1 MVVGGGENKKR
12 VTQCARAAVS
22 TSRQIKDDAN
32 MLLLCLNSTA
42 PLLTQEAVADAEA
55 APWGREAEAVLL
67 PRSPRTRDQ
76 WVEVQRKNVT
86 VNTGMFS
93 SLAGKPAGGGT

>member
-1 MVVGGGENKKR
+1 MR
-12 VTQCARAAVS
+12 ARAAVS

-32 MLLLCLNSTA
+32 MLLLCLNSAA
-42 PLLTQEAVADAEA
+42 PLLTGSGGGRGSGSMGSGGRGRPPA
-55 APWGREAEAVLL
+55 AQP
-67 PRSPRTRDQ
+67 PRTRDQ
-76 WVEVQRKNVT
+76 WAEVQRKNVT